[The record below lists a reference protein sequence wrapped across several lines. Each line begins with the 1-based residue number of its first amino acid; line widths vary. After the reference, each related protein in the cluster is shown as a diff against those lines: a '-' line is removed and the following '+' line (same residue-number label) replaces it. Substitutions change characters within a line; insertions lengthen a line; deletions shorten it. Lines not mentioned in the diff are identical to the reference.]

1 MLMSRIRYHSVL
13 AFGFLVAGFA
23 ATPAPAQ
30 PTTPGTTLPESDLI
44 DALRRGGYVIY
55 FRHVTT
61 NPEQADTVDPKL
73 GRCEAQRNLSADGR
87 RMAAEIGGAFK
98 TLRIPVGKVVT
109 SPFCR
114 TVDTAM
120 LAFGRHEVS
129 NALYFAMGVGK
140 PEREQQ
146 GLALRQM
153 LATPPARGTNT
164 VLVAHHLNLKEAA
177 GVWPKR
183 EGEAHVFRP
192 RPDGGFDHVGEIST
206 EAWKRRAGVAAQA
219 PAAGERN

>member
-1 MLMSRIRYHSVL
+1 MSRTRYESIL
-13 AFGFLVAGFA
+13 AFGFLVAIGFA

-30 PTTPGTTLPESDLI
+30 PTTPGTTLQESELI

-55 FRHVTT
+55 FRHATT

-87 RMAAEIGGAFK
+87 RMAGEIGGAFK

-140 PEREQQ
+140 PERDQQ

-153 LATPPARGTNT
+153 LAAPPARGTNT

-192 RPDGGFDHVGEIST
+192 RPDGGFDHVGEVSS

>member
-1 MLMSRIRYHSVL
+1 MSRTRYQSIL
-13 AFGFLVAGFA
+13 AFGLLVVIGFA
-23 ATPAPAQ
+23 ATPASAQ

-44 DALRRGGYVIY
+44 DALRRGGHIIY
-55 FRHVTT
+55 FRHATT
-61 NPEQADTVDPKL
+61 NPEQADTMDPKL

-87 RMAAEIGGAFK
+87 RMAGEIGGAFK
-98 TLRIPVGKVVT
+98 TLRIPVGKVVS

-114 TVDTAM
+114 TVDTAT

-129 NALYFAMGVGK
+129 DALYFAMGVGK
-140 PEREQQ
+140 TEREQQ

-192 RPDGGFDHVGEIST
+192 RPDGGFDHVGEVSS

>member
-1 MLMSRIRYHSVL
+1 MNRTRYQSVL
-13 AFGFLVAGFA
+13 GFGLLVAIGLV
-23 ATPAPAQ
+23 ATPTSAQ
-30 PTTPGTTLPESDLI
+30 QTTPGAILPESDLI

-55 FRHVTT
+55 FRHATS
-61 NPEQADTVDPKL
+61 NPEQADTTDPKL

-98 TLRIPVGKVVT
+98 TLRIPVGKVVS
-109 SPFCR
+109 SPYCR
-114 TVDTAM
+114 TVDTAT

-129 NALYFAMGVGK
+129 DALYFAIGLGK
-140 PEREQQ
+140 AEREQQ

-164 VLVAHHLNLKEAA
+164 VLVAHHVNLKEAT

-192 RPDGGFDHVGEIST
+192 RPDGASDYVGEVST
-206 EAWKRRAGVAAQA
+206 EAWKRRAGVSAQG
-219 PAAGERN
+219 PAVGERN

>member
-1 MLMSRIRYHSVL
+1 MSRTQSVL
-13 AFGFLVAGFA
+13 AFGLLVAIGFA
-23 ATPAPAQ
+23 PAPTSAQ
-30 PTTPGTTLPESDLI
+30 PTTPGTILPESDLI

-55 FRHVTT
+55 FRHATT
-61 NPEQADTVDPKL
+61 TPEQADTTDPKL

-98 TLRIPVGKVVT
+98 TLRIPVGKVVS

-114 TVDTAM
+114 TVDTAT

-129 NALYFAMGVGK
+129 DALYFAIGVGK
-140 PEREQQ
+140 TEREQQ
-146 GLALRQM
+146 VLALRQM

-164 VLVAHHLNLKEAA
+164 VLVAHHLNLKEAT

-192 RPDGGFDHVGEIST
+192 RPEGGFDYVGEVSSD
-206 EAWKRRAGVAAQA
+206 AWKRRAGVAAQR

>member
-1 MLMSRIRYHSVL
+1 MSRIGYQSVL
-13 AFGFLVAGFA
+13 SFGLLVAISFL
-23 ATPAPAQ
+23 ATPTSAQ
-30 PTTPGTTLPESDLI
+30 QTTPGTTLPESDLI

-55 FRHVTT
+55 FRHATS
-61 NPEQADTVDPKL
+61 NPEQADTSDPKL

-87 RMAAEIGGAFK
+87 RMATEIGGAFK
-98 TLRIPVGKVVT
+98 TLRIPVGKVVS
-109 SPFCR
+109 SPYCR
-114 TVDTAM
+114 TVDTAT

-129 NALYFAMGVGK
+129 DALYFAMGVAK
-140 PEREQQ
+140 TEREQQ
-146 GLALRQM
+146 VLALRQM

-164 VLVAHHLNLKEAA
+164 VLVAHHLNLKEAT

-192 RPDGGFDHVGEIST
+192 RPDGGFDYVGEVST

-219 PAAGERN
+219 PAVGERH

>member
-1 MLMSRIRYHSVL
+1 MNRTRYQSVL
-13 AFGFLVAGFA
+13 GFGLLVAIGLA
-23 ATPAPAQ
+23 ATATSAQ
-30 PTTPGTTLPESDLI
+30 QTSPSSILQESDLI

-55 FRHVTT
+55 FRHAAT
-61 NPEQADTVDPKL
+61 NAEQADTSDPKL

-98 TLRIPVGKVVT
+98 TLRIPVGKVVS
-109 SPFCR
+109 SPYCR
-114 TVDTAM
+114 AVDTAM

-129 NALYFAMGVGK
+129 EALYFAMGVGK
-140 PEREQQ
+140 TDREQQ

-164 VLVAHHLNLKEAA
+164 VLVAHHVNLKEAT

-183 EGEAHVFRP
+183 DGESHVFRP
-192 RPDGGFDHVGEIST
+192 RPEGGFDYVGEVSS
-206 EAWKRRAGVAAQA
+206 EAWKRRAGVAAQR